1 MSPNTRFGL
10 VCLAAFAGLAGW
22 RAGGLAGLATATG
35 LSSAAFHSDRA
46 PPPKAFDLNG
56 ERFHWAVAHGVVGN
70 VGLSR
75 RTAVFDGG
83 EAWAPE
89 LLITCSSLQSG
100 GLQERTFAPQV
111 GKALLA
117 VKAGDATFQVG
128 NGVREAGR
136 YRFVEGQGV
145 LPAGWFDA
153 LSEAPTITVSYAGE
167 SRSFPAPG
175 PDLTKHFERYCR
187 DLARRSSRDET

>member
-10 VCLAAFAGLAGW
+10 VCLAAFA
-22 RAGGLAGLATATG
+22 GLAGLATATG

-46 PPPKAFDLNG
+46 PPPKAYDLNG
-56 ERFHWAVAHGVVGN
+56 ERFHWAVAHGVVGS